1 MSAEREE
8 EAQARSGARER
19 WNHGWKLDEKMQTNL
34 VGVRCYWVLVLV
46 ELVHCV
52 HICKT
57 WLIRGDDAR
66 RRVEKRLESCGR
78 CRRGPLGRW
87 ADIPNRD
94 EARQLVLGLLHPAR
108 HGRAP

>member
-1 MSAEREE
+1 MSDAF
-8 EAQARSGARER
+8 GL
-19 WNHGWKLDEKMQTNL
+19 GLGIDT
-34 VGVRCYWVLVLV
+34 VGSY
-46 ELVHCV
+46 
-52 HICKT
+52 IYKT

-66 RRVEKRLESCGR
+66 RRVEKRVESCGR
-78 CRRGPLGRW
+78 CRRGPLGRS